1 MSRYIL
7 DTDTVTLFQ
16 HGNPEIAQ
24 RAQAIGNSNI
34 FITTVTLEEQMR
46 GRLAVIQKNHANPDK
61 LIIAYSN
68 LRQTQAF
75 FCRVNLLDFNATAL
89 NYYQTWRQQ
98 KVRIGS
104 QDLKIAAI
112 AIANQAI
119 IVTRNRRDF
128 GQVPGLSIEDWTVPQ
143 LT

>member
-1 MSRYIL
+1 MNY
-7 DTDTVTLFQ
+7 
-16 HGNPEIAQ
+16 
-24 RAQAIGNSNI
+24 
-34 FITTVTLEEQMR
+34 
-46 GRLAVIQKNHANPDK
+46 
-61 LIIAYSN
+61 
-68 LRQTQAF
+68 
-75 FCRVNLLDFNATAL
+75 
-89 NYYQTWRQQ
+89 YYQTWRQQ

-143 LT
+143 LP